1 MSGPLFTIN
10 FRRASWEQNRAA
22 ARRRVVMLGVSVA
35 YAGLLTISLGLF
47 GLNCALM
54 QTRTVALERRVQ
66 RFQSARAAAPEL
78 HLDPADVMIV
88 QRAAGSARLWR
99 DKLTRLSEI
108 FPPGARLTALVINP
122 DRSPAPAEQRRMRI
136 SGTLRTA
143 GERDRLQPVVRMI
156 ETLRKDP
163 VFSAG
168 YQNIKLVSSRV
179 PDSGGA
185 PQVEF
190 VVECQ

>member
-1 MSGPLFTIN
+1 MTGPLFTIN

-22 ARRRVVMLGVSVA
+22 ARRRVLVLGGSVA
-35 YAGLLTISLGLF
+35 YAGLLAIAFGLF

-54 QTRTVALERRVQ
+54 QTRTAVLERRVQ
-66 RFQSARAAAPEL
+66 RFQTARAAAPEL
-78 HLDPADVMIV
+78 SLDPADVMML
-88 QRAAGSARLWR
+88 QGAAGSARLWC
-99 DKLTRLSEI
+99 DKLTRLSAI
-108 FPPGARLTALVINP
+108 FPPNARLTALVINP
-122 DRSPAPAEQRRMRI
+122 DRSLVPAEQRRLRI
-136 SGTLRTA
+136 SGSIRTT

-156 ETLRKDP
+156 EALRKDP
-163 VFSAG
+163 IFSAG

-179 PDSGGA
+179 PDSGGT